1 MNQNENMTSLEF
13 FFPLIL
19 AILIICSISGIL
31 TFVFFL
37 ILYSKSIMA
46 NFENFELLLQRIDEA
61 TNTTAEKLN
70 EVALSTENIAEDI
83 RLIKEDLSAGGLT
96 PTQEA
101 DIQSRLEA
109 LAGTIE
115 SNAQTL
121 TVAATRLNEIAAD
134 TEDPV
139 PDDPTEG

>member
-1 MNQNENMTSLEF
+1 
-13 FFPLIL
+13 
-19 AILIICSISGIL
+19 
-31 TFVFFL
+31 
-37 ILYSKSIMA
+37 MA
-46 NFENFELLLQRIDEA
+46 NFENFELLLQRIDQA

-83 RLIKEDLSAGGLT
+83 RRIKEDLSAGGLT

-101 DIQSRLEA
+101 DIQARLEA

-121 TVAATRLNEIAAD
+121 TGAAARLNEIAAD

-139 PDDPTEG
+139 PDEPTDPGTGEG